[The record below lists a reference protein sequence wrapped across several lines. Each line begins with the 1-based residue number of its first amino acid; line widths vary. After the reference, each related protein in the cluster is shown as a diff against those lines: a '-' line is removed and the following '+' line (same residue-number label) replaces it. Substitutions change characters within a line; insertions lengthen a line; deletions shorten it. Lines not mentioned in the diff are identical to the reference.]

1 MSKIIKQEVNSN
13 MKIVQF
19 FKGNKTFLCQILVIV
34 LIMSGLSSLN
44 NYITIPLISSLM
56 HRKINIFIALIIF
69 HIFIGISYYSLKN
82 FNDYHVEKKIQEY
95 LLKKR
100 MCILSNAYFKN
111 SSVNISKLQNDLINN
126 FIEMERGYFLP
137 VFTVV
142 QAIFEI
148 AAVFITI
155 MSINF
160 LLSFFVLFSALLTL
174 LIPKVI
180 GKVMAKSV
188 ETIVT
193 QKKYLTEKIAGW
205 LPGLRLARNY
215 KVENILYNEVL
226 MQSKQLEDA
235 KIAKTGIEQKSYFW
249 IDNASNIIEV
259 MLLTAIAFLV
269 YRNYFSIGV
278 YSAIGGF
285 LYNLLGSMK
294 AISNSLFSI
303 KGTSIIRDQLEQ
315 QLVNRKQEE
324 LKEKQSIKTIKVTD
338 LKVHYQNGETISF
351 PDFKINK
358 GEKILLTGD
367 SGVGKSTLFRTFLGL
382 EKNIE
387 GKVEFINSNDKVVE
401 PDLNT
406 IGYIQQEPILF
417 PGTIKDNITMFN
429 DEVGLSDLINKRVKQ
444 MCFESDVIN
453 FSEGLNTP
461 IKVGNYTLLSGG
473 QRQKIILIRNSIFDR
488 SIFLIDEA
496 TSAIDEKSR
505 VKIIKEFLKTDATVI
520 WIEHNLNKQIIDLF
534 DRQINLSAS

>member
-1 MSKIIKQEVNSN
+1 
-13 MKIVQF
+13 
-19 FKGNKTFLCQILVIV
+19 
-34 LIMSGLSSLN
+34 
-44 NYITIPLISSLM
+44 
-56 HRKINIFIALIIF
+56 
-69 HIFIGISYYSLKN
+69 
-82 FNDYHVEKKIQEY
+82 
-95 LLKKR
+95 
-100 MCILSNAYFKN
+100 
-111 SSVNISKLQNDLINN
+111 
-126 FIEMERGYFLP
+126 
-137 VFTVV
+137 
-142 QAIFEI
+142 
-148 AAVFITI
+148 
-155 MSINF
+155 
-160 LLSFFVLFSALLTL
+160 
-174 LIPKVI
+174 
-180 GKVMAKSV
+180 
-188 ETIVT
+188 
-193 QKKYLTEKIAGW
+193 
-205 LPGLRLARNY
+205 
-215 KVENILYNEVL
+215 
-226 MQSKQLEDA
+226 
-235 KIAKTGIEQKSYFW
+235 
-249 IDNASNIIEV
+249 
-259 MLLTAIAFLV
+259 
-269 YRNYFSIGV
+269 
-278 YSAIGGF
+278 
-285 LYNLLGSMK
+285 MK

-351 PDFKINK
+351 PDFEINK

-461 IKVGNYTLLSGG
+461 IKVGNYTWLSGG